1 MPDRDLV
8 SSHYTHGRLVD
19 AIAEGVARLG
29 KTIDSVEVEDLA
41 PVDEFHVGGRVATE
55 ALLDQLAIT
64 ASHRVLDVGCGLGG
78 ASRFA
83 AHRYGCHVTGIDLTP
98 EYVATGNALCGWVGL
113 GARIDLTVGD
123 ATALDFPDASFDRAF
138 IIHVG
143 MNIADKALLAVELYR
158 VLRSGG
164 RAGIYDIMRITAG
177 ELQYP
182 VPWAGSAE
190 GSALAG
196 PHEYKAALEAVGFT
210 LVAERNRRDFALEFF
225 GRMQARAQSADG
237 PPPLGIHILMG
248 ASAPTKVRNMIDN
261 IARDLIAPVELI
273 VEKPASAGQSRHGD
287 GR

>member
-19 AIAEGVARLG
+19 AITEGVARLG
-29 KTIDSVEVEDLA
+29 KTIDSVAIEDLA

-55 ALLDQLAIT
+55 ALLDQLAI
-64 ASHRVLDVGCGLGG
+64 ADSHRVLDVGCGLGG

-98 EYVATGNALCGWVGL
+98 EYVATGNVLCDWVGL
-113 GARIDLTVGD
+113 TGQIDLTVGD

-138 IIHVG
+138 VIHVG
-143 MNIADKALLAVELYR
+143 MNIADKTALAAELYR
-158 VLRSGG
+158 VLRPAG

-182 VPWAGSAE
+182 VPWAGSAA
-190 GSALAG
+190 GSALAA
-196 PHEYKAALEAVGFT
+196 PHEYRAALEAAGFAV
-210 LVAERNRRDFALEFF
+210 VAERNRRDFAVEFF
-225 GRMQARAQSADG
+225 TRMQARAQGSDG

-248 ASAPTKVRNMIDN
+248 SSAPLKVRNMIDN
-261 IARDLIAPVELI
+261 ISRNLIAPVELI
-273 VEKPASAGQSRHGD
+273 VEKQAG
-287 GR
+287 